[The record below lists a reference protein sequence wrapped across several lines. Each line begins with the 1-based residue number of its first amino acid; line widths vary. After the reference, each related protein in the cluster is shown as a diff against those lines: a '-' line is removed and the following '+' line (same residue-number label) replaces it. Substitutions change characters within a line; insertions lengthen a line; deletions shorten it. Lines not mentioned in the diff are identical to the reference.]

1 MYNKYDDGVVF
12 FFSVVHVRQFVADY
26 AHHTY
31 FCSGMAFL
39 LHLKVMSLLTSC
51 KISPLL
57 VQKRLPVKSKQK
69 STCNF
74 CKRLSLFIAV

>member
-1 MYNKYDDGVVF
+1 MYNKYDGGVVF
-12 FFSVVHVRQFVADY
+12 FFSVVQTCQLQAYY
-26 AHHTY
+26 AYHTH
-31 FCSGMAFL
+31 FPRNGL
-39 LHLKVMSLLTSC
+39 LTTFKIMSLLTSR